1 MFICM
6 SVSGGSAHEDV
17 GVQVEDPFRAHRHVE
32 EARLDRLCAQRP
44 GRRASGQ
51 QVWPLPRL
59 ARTAR
64 GVGFARRDPP
74 LAVLSDDVDRTLP
87 PARREE
93 RVDSVVCGVAV
104 GGYHHGHHLHRR
116 QISHGRSRRVPVSRK
131 QAEAGEDG
139 EDKRECLHD
148 VPAVCARHGHG
159 AVRPLWSVSRGGKW
173 IPAASGGAA
182 GTCETGEG
190 TPAGKR
196 R

>member
-1 MFICM
+1 MFICI

-17 GVQVEDPFRAHRHVE
+17 RVEVEDPFRAHRHVE

-44 GRRASGQ
+44 GRRVSRE

-64 GVGFARRDPP
+64 GVGFARREPP

-93 RVDSVVCGVAV
+93 RVDGVVCGVAV
-104 GGYHHGHHLHRR
+104 RGYHNGRHLRRR

-139 EDKRECLHD
+139 EHKRECLHD
-148 VPAVCARHGHG
+148 PAVCTRHGH
-159 AVRPLWSVSRGGKW
+159 RS
-173 IPAASGGAA
+173 
-182 GTCETGEG
+182 
-190 TPAGKR
+190 
-196 R
+196 